1 MWEDIL
7 KLRGLR
13 NRRSARE
20 TVAVLDDYDF
30 NDVVGSEFDYVMAGI
45 MKKYYPHYTD
55 ERQQRFKARAR
66 KASRYINQFD
76 YIKAL
81 RIVKRIK
88 GMVEQFD
95 LPELDYLIEL
105 LAIKGNERQTNS

>member
-7 KLRGLR
+7 K
-13 NRRSARE
+13 RRSARE
-20 TVAVLDDYDF
+20 TVAALDDYDF
-30 NDVVGSEFDYVMAGI
+30 NDVVGSELDYVVAGI
-45 MKKYYPHYTD
+45 KTKYYPHYTD
-55 ERQQRFKARAR
+55 ERKQRFDSKARR
-66 KASRYINQFD
+66 ASRFINQFD

-105 LAIKGNERQTNS
+105 LEIKGNER

>member
-7 KLRGLR
+7 KLRGLA

-20 TVAVLDDYDF
+20 TVAALDDYDF
-30 NDVVGSEFDYVMAGI
+30 NDVVGSEFDYVIAGI
-45 MKKYYPHYTD
+45 KKKYYPHYTD
-55 ERQQRFKARAR
+55 ERKQRFDSRVRRA
-66 KASRYINQFD
+66 SQYINQFD

-81 RIVKRIK
+81 RKMKRVK

-105 LAIKGNERQTNS
+105 LEIKGNER

>member
-45 MKKYYPHYTD
+45 MKKYYHISH
-55 ERQQRFKARAR
+55 F
-66 KASRYINQFD
+66 S
-76 YIKAL
+76 
-81 RIVKRIK
+81 
-88 GMVEQFD
+88 
-95 LPELDYLIEL
+95 
-105 LAIKGNERQTNS
+105 

>member
-1 MWEDIL
+1 ML
-7 KLRGLR
+7 LRVFI
-13 NRRSARE
+13 SYFS
-20 TVAVLDDYDF
+20 YDF
-30 NDVVGSEFDYVMAGI
+30 NDVVGSELGYVMAGI
-45 MKKYYPHYTD
+45 KKKYYPHYTD
-55 ERQQRFKARAR
+55 ERKERFSSRIR
-66 KASRYINQFD
+66 RASRFINQFD

-105 LAIKGNERQTNS
+105 LEIKGNERQTNS